1 MTSGLPSV
9 SEALIEKTADGSLT
23 LGWDSSHVTYRSRYG
38 AWTEAK
44 HVFLDGTKALEAT
57 APRIFEF
64 GLGAATNLFATLG
77 AFIESPA
84 LSQLNYTALECSPL
98 PPELFDELVASYPLS
113 DAARRSGRQALASAL
128 ETEGSTTS
136 EIVPGK
142 TLVLEIVRNVGLPT
156 LQKESFTSV
165 YFDPFGP
172 KDNPDAWTAS
182 VFGVLADAMTQDA
195 RLATYAAASEPR
207 RLMKAAGLHIAR
219 RPGAGGKREMTVASK
234 SLDGLQDLTIWP
246 KKLR

>member
-23 LGWDSSHVTYRSRYG
+23 LGWDVSHVTYRSRYG

-113 DAARRSGRQALASAL
+113 DAARRPDDKPWPLPSKPREVRHLRSSPERHWSSKLFVTWVYRHFKKNLSHRCILTPSGRKI
-128 ETEGSTTS
+128 T
-136 EIVPGK
+136 PMH
-142 TLVLEIVRNVGLPT
+142 GLP
-156 LQKESFTSV
+156 LSS
-165 YFDPFGP
+165 GC
-172 KDNPDAWTAS
+172 
-182 VFGVLADAMTQDA
+182 
-195 RLATYAAASEPR
+195 
-207 RLMKAAGLHIAR
+207 
-219 RPGAGGKREMTVASK
+219 
-234 SLDGLQDLTIWP
+234 SLT
-246 KKLR
+246 R